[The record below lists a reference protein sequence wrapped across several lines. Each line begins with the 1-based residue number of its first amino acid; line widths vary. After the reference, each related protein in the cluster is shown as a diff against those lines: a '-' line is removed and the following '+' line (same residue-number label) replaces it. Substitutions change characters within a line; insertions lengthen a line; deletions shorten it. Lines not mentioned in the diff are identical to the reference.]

1 MTQIVHAYYIKN
13 KRSSSRDL
21 KTSKLSRPQKK
32 VPLGKKGLLVTSKAS
47 SKMTI
52 CIPKALRHKRI
63 KVPLFLLWYSIP
75 MLNLGDLFL
84 LH

>member
-52 CIPKALRHKRI
+52 CIPKAQRHKRI
-63 KVPLFLLWYSIP
+63 KSLFFSITAIGKW
-75 MLNLGDLFL
+75 LKGSKK
-84 LH
+84 